1 MKRYKIGLYE
11 KAMPSDMS
19 WKEKMKCAKECGY
32 DYIEM
37 CIDATEEKIQR
48 VYMEEIAVQEL
59 VCMMHETKMPIQSM
73 SISALTKYA
82 LGDENNVIRA
92 RGEEI
97 LSRAIDLAARLG
109 IRTVMVPGYDIYY
122 GHSSQKTRRLF
133 LENVKKMAE
142 RASMQGVLIGF
153 ETMENEFMNTV
164 GKALYYVDLIDSP
177 YLKVYPDIGNLTNA
191 AVLYKQNVSED
202 IEQGKGKIISFH
214 LKETLPGQF
223 REVPFGTGHV
233 DFAKAIKTAWSIGVR
248 RYVTELWCI
257 DDEWK
262 ENIQVAYNM
271 MKGILEKQKAV
282 F

>member
-19 WKEKMKCAKECGY
+19 WEEKMKCARECGY

-48 VYMEEIAVQEL
+48 VYMEEMAVQEL

-122 GHSSQKTRRLF
+122 GHSSPKTKRLF

-142 RASMQGVLIGF
+142 RASMQGILIGF

-164 GKALYYVDLIDSP
+164 EKALHYVDLIDSP

-191 AVLYKQNVSED
+191 AVLYKQSVAED

-248 RYVTELWCI
+248 RYVTELWCT

>member
-82 LGDENNVIRA
+82 LGDENNVMRA

>member
-19 WKEKMKCAKECGY
+19 WEEKMKCARECGY

-48 VYMEEIAVQEL
+48 VYMEEMAVQEL

-122 GHSSQKTRRLF
+122 GYSSPKTKRLF

-142 RASMQGVLIGF
+142 RASMQGILIGF

-164 GKALYYVDLIDSP
+164 EKALHYVDLIDSP

-191 AVLYKQNVSED
+191 AVLYKQSVSED
-202 IEQGKGKIISFH
+202 IEQGRGKIISFH

-233 DFAKAIKTAWSIGVR
+233 DFVKAIKTAWSIGVR
-248 RYVTELWCI
+248 RYVTELWCT
-257 DDEWK
+257 DDKWE